1 MISRRAASASG
12 RRAPPR
18 RATRRARSRCAAIV
32 ISACTAQELKVSS
45 PSPLRRACHAAGVVG
60 KSLYLVGGR
69 YWDVADDD
77 YIFLN
82 DIQVLDMAPESTFA
96 SDWRRYYNN
105 ELLSDVTLVVEDTQV
120 RSQQRSLT

>member
-1 MISRRAASASG
+1 M
-12 RRAPPR
+12 
-18 RATRRARSRCAAIV
+18 
-32 ISACTAQELKVSS
+32 
-45 PSPLRRACHAAGVVG
+45 VG

>member
-1 MISRRAASASG
+1 MIVRL
-12 RRAPPR
+12 
-18 RATRRARSRCAAIV
+18 
-32 ISACTAQELKVSS
+32 SACAAQELKVSS